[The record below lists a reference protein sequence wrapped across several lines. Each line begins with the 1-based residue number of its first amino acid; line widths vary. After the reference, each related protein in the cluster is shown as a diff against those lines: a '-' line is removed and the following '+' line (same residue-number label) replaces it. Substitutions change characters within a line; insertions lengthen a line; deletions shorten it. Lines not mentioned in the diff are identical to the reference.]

1 MSTIFIVIFFLKKLQ
16 LPNFGHEL
24 ILIKEMAYHYDEG
37 NLIPEGYDG
46 ITQIETDITL
56 ILQSS

>member
-1 MSTIFIVIFFLKKLQ
+1 MPTIFIVIFFLKKLQ

-46 ITQIETDITL
+46 ITQIET
-56 ILQSS
+56 